1 MQHRALVQ
9 GYRISFYYLHYLQQ
23 LFQVYDME
31 SGNHG
36 YHNSVPH
43 LKDGIMEK
51 LWFPLARNLDTEEMK
66 RNKEKQIHKE
76 TLHTMKIKVM
86 SSLPL
91 TENDKVFSKFHFF
104 IALKLCEIHL

>member
-23 LFQVYDME
+23 LFQVYGME

-36 YHNSVPH
+36 SDHNCVPH

-51 LWFPLARNLDTEEMK
+51 L
-66 RNKEKQIHKE
+66 
-76 TLHTMKIKVM
+76 
-86 SSLPL
+86 
-91 TENDKVFSKFHFF
+91 
-104 IALKLCEIHL
+104 